1 MHIERHVFGSISGYG
16 TLARSPGLTDSE
28 QQQLESLSFGTPYEP
43 SYQASLS
50 KQVACWSRPLGS
62 GRRAISRV
70 LPGRLDDAGRSTLLF
85 VTAVVSAA
93 DWDLELQ
100 GDLRPLLARAELW
113 EWDGAPELAALD
125 LEGLAPGPLRLSRD
139 GAQRALGLVSLV
151 ELSWAARQPVLVR
164 AEHYSLDE
172 VAVVERL
179 LPAEVR
185 RAYSAVY
192 RGLNPDL
199 SASLNCLAEGVPAGT
214 SNPVRRLD
222 AAKSPYALRLASE
235 GLGDGHTPE
244 VLLVGYDNF
253 GQPQIDTSRT
263 HTEDYAVDAYA
274 EHTPIGDRRSGAVQL
289 SPALLAALLLLVVLI
304 GGAAGWTVHAA
315 SRRPAA
321 LATVAPPWEE
331 LLPQAID
338 LPTQTRDEQLTTIT
352 RLQTS
357 LGEAPFAGVPHA
369 DELAHSL
376 SELRQTTQLTRD
388 AERAI
393 TKVDSDRHSSI
404 RVAGGALDALAERA
418 PHAAD
423 MLRDWFE
430 ARQRP
435 AEDRLA
441 VVSQRL
447 EEKVAPQVEEME
459 SQADRIDQR
468 TLERARQLRASLN
481 LFESVSTDRPRRWIA
496 DHLSRL
502 DGLIRDWDQRLAA
515 LDRQQQKH
523 TQQEESRAAENR
535 ERLVS
540 RLGAL
545 SDALAGSGATA
556 KDRQAVG
563 KALQE
568 VAREGDQA
576 AMGKVF
582 SDPLSRLAAW
592 VLALRD
598 VSPVEHVKAI
608 RVATENCRAT
618 ARAIERAGKRLSRD
632 NTNEENDRVMADVRT
647 EARTLALQFSYLE
660 GLVKELEVEPQSP
673 SDNSP

>member
-16 TLARSPGLTDSE
+16 TLARSPGLTDGE

-100 GDLRPLLARAELW
+100 GDLRALLARAELW

-172 VAVVERL
+172 VAAVERL
-179 LPAEVR
+179 LPTEVR
-185 RAYSAVY
+185 REYSAVY

-222 AAKSPYALRLASE
+222 AAKSPYALRLAGE
-235 GLGDGHTPE
+235 GLADGRTPE

-274 EHTPIGDRRSGAVQL
+274 EHGPIGDRRSGAVQL

-352 RLQTS
+352 GLQTS
-357 LGEAPFAGVPHA
+357 LGEPPFAGVPHA

-376 SELRQTTQLTRD
+376 SELRQTIQLTRD

-393 TKVDSDRHSSI
+393 AKVDSDKRSSI
-404 RVAGGALDALAERA
+404 SAAGRALDALAERA

-435 AEDRLA
+435 GEDTLG
-441 VVSQRL
+441 VVSERL
-447 EEKVAPQVEEME
+447 RDRARSQLEAME

>member
-28 QQQLESLSFGTPYEP
+28 QQQLESPSFGTPYEP
-43 SYQASLS
+43 SYQASLLA
-50 KQVACWSRPLGS
+50 KVTYWSRPLGS

-70 LPGRLDDAGRSTLLF
+70 LPGRLDDAGRPTLLF
-85 VTAVVSAA
+85 VTAVVSVA
-93 DWDLELQ
+93 DWDLELE
-100 GDLRPLLARAELW
+100 GDVRPLLARAELW
-113 EWDGAPELAALD
+113 KWDGAPQLAAVD
-125 LEGLAPGPLRLSRD
+125 LEGLAPGSLRLSRD

-172 VAVVERL
+172 VAVVEQL
-179 LPAEVR
+179 LPTEVR

-199 SASLNCLAEGVPAGT
+199 PVSLNCLAEGVPAGT
-214 SNPVRRLD
+214 ANPVRRLD
-222 AAKSPYALRLASE
+222 AAKSPYALRLARE
-235 GLGDGHTPE
+235 GLADGRTPE
-244 VLLVGYDNF
+244 VLLIGYDQF
-253 GQPQIDTSRT
+253 GQPQIDTSST
-263 HTEDYAVDAYA
+263 CTEDCAVDAYT
-274 EHTPIGDRRSGAVQL
+274 ERGPIGDRRSAAVQL
-289 SPALLAALLLLVVLI
+289 SLGWLGALLLLVLLI
-304 GGAAGWTVHAA
+304 GGAAGWIVHAA
-315 SRRPAA
+315 GQGPAP

-331 LLPQAID
+331 LLPPAID
-338 LPTQTRDEQLTTIT
+338 LPTQTRDEQLTTIAG
-352 RLQTS
+352 LQAI
-357 LGEAPFAGVPHA
+357 LGEAPFAGAPHA

-376 SELRQTTQLTRD
+376 SGLRQTIQLTRD

-393 TKVDSDRHSSI
+393 AKVDSDKRSSI
-404 RVAGGALDALAERA
+404 SAAGRALDALAERA
-418 PHAAD
+418 PHVAD

-435 AEDRLA
+435 GEDTLG
-441 VVSQRL
+441 VVSERL
-447 EEKVAPQVEEME
+447 RDKARSQLEAME

-481 LFESVSTDRPRRWIA
+481 LFESVSTDRPWRWVA

-515 LDRQQQKH
+515 LDQQQQKH

-582 SDPLSRLAAW
+582 SDPLSRLAEW
-592 VLALRD
+592 ILALRD
-598 VSPVEHVKAI
+598 VAPADHIERI
-608 RVATENCRAT
+608 QIATGACRAT
-618 ARAIERAGKRLSRD
+618 ARAVERAAGDLSVD
-632 NTNEENDRVMADVRT
+632 KTPDQNNKIISDVRSQ
-647 EARTLALQFSYLE
+647 ARTLALRFTRLQDL
-660 GLVKELEVEPQSP
+660 LKELEVQPPQP
-673 SDNSP
+673 SNELP